1 MENRTAYKVPEFCDA
16 NGISQSKYYEL
27 KRAGRGP
34 REMRIG
40 SKGVRISKEASEE
53 WRRRMEEIAAE
64 EIAAAEEIV
73 AAESA
78 SSHVKEK
85 DAEESASSEEEAA

>member
-1 MENRTAYKVPEFCDA
+1 M
-16 NGISQSKYYEL
+16 SQSAYYEL
-27 KRAGRGP
+27 KRKGRGP

-40 SKGVRISKEASEE
+40 SKGVRISREAAQE

-64 EIAAAEEIV
+64 EIAAT
-73 AAESA
+73 ESA
-78 SSHVKEK
+78 SSNVKEK